1 MTLQQ
6 LKYIIAIDRQRNF
19 AKAAEQCGISQ
30 PTLSAMLMKL
40 EEELDVRIFER
51 NNKNVIPTTKLTV
64 ILNNFIINTTNHLN
78 KLSTN
83 VDEKLSEF
91 DKKMHDLE
99 IMTSLFEAKLES
111 LPDEIKSTFPP
122 LQPCNLD
129 DVNPTFSASEVNPN
143 INQQQNV
150 ENQGQNEENQG
161 QNEEN
166 QGQNAENQEQE
177 KIGENAEDNKEE
189 ENQELSPEED
199 LNKFLE
205 EHSELQSLYKMLKF
219 GVPIIGVTQKANSLG
234 CDMDLVNELFDKA
247 KKVNSS
253 IQ

>member
-1 MTLQQ
+1 MSSSNND
-6 LKYIIAIDRQRNF
+6 LKKPAPQ
-19 AKAAEQCGISQ
+19 
-30 PTLSAMLMKL
+30 
-40 EEELDVRIFER
+40 
-51 NNKNVIPTTKLTV
+51 NVIPTTKLTV

-166 QGQNAENQEQE
+166 QGQNVENQEQE
-177 KIGENAEDNKEE
+177 KIGENAEDKKEE

>member
-1 MTLQQ
+1 MSSSNND
-6 LKYIIAIDRQRNF
+6 LKKIAPQ
-19 AKAAEQCGISQ
+19 
-30 PTLSAMLMKL
+30 
-40 EEELDVRIFER
+40 
-51 NNKNVIPTTKLTV
+51 NVIPTTKLTV

-99 IMTSLFEAKLES
+99 IMTTLFEAKLES

-129 DVNPTFSASEVNPN
+129 DVNPTFSATEINN
-143 INQQQNV
+143 NLNQQQNEG
-150 ENQGQNEENQG
+150 ENQGQNE
-161 QNEEN
+161 
-166 QGQNAENQEQE
+166 ENQEQE
-177 KIGENAEDNKEE
+177 KIGENGEEKKEE
-189 ENQELSPEED
+189 ENLDLSPEEE

>member
-1 MTLQQ
+1 MSSSND
-6 LKYIIAIDRQRNF
+6 LKKQAPQNIIPQ
-19 AKAAEQCGISQ
+19 
-30 PTLSAMLMKL
+30 
-40 EEELDVRIFER
+40 
-51 NNKNVIPTTKLTV
+51 TKLTA

-99 IMTSLFEAKLES
+99 IMTTLFEAKLES

-129 DVNPTFSASEVNPN
+129 DVNPTFSATEINN
-143 INQQQNV
+143 NLNQQQNEG
-150 ENQGQNEENQG
+150 ENQGQNG
-161 QNEEN
+161 
-166 QGQNAENQEQE
+166 ENQEQE
-177 KIGENAEDNKEE
+177 KIGENGEEKKEE

-234 CDMDLVNELFDKA
+234 CDMDLVNELFEKA

>member
-1 MTLQQ
+1 MSSSNND
-6 LKYIIAIDRQRNF
+6 LKKPAPQ
-19 AKAAEQCGISQ
+19 
-30 PTLSAMLMKL
+30 
-40 EEELDVRIFER
+40 
-51 NNKNVIPTTKLTV
+51 NVIPTTKLTV

-129 DVNPTFSASEVNPN
+129 DVNPTFSATEINN
-143 INQQQNV
+143 NLNQQQNEG
-150 ENQGQNEENQG
+150 ENQGQNG
-161 QNEEN
+161 
-166 QGQNAENQEQE
+166 ENQEQE
-177 KIGENAEDNKEE
+177 KIGENGEEKKEE
-189 ENQELSPEED
+189 ENLELSPEED

-234 CDMDLVNELFDKA
+234 CDMDLVNELFEKA

>member
-1 MTLQQ
+1 MSSSND
-6 LKYIIAIDRQRNF
+6 LKKQAPQNIIPQ
-19 AKAAEQCGISQ
+19 
-30 PTLSAMLMKL
+30 
-40 EEELDVRIFER
+40 
-51 NNKNVIPTTKLTV
+51 TKLTA

-99 IMTSLFEAKLES
+99 IMTTLFEAKLES

-129 DVNPTFSASEVNPN
+129 DVNPTFSATEINN
-143 INQQQNV
+143 NLNQQQNEG
-150 ENQGQNEENQG
+150 ENQGQNGENQ
-161 QNEEN
+161 
-166 QGQNAENQEQE
+166 ENQEQE
-177 KIGENAEDNKEE
+177 KIGENGEEKKEE

-234 CDMDLVNELFDKA
+234 CDMDLVNELFEKA

>member
-1 MTLQQ
+1 MSSSND
-6 LKYIIAIDRQRNF
+6 LKKQAPQNIIPQ
-19 AKAAEQCGISQ
+19 
-30 PTLSAMLMKL
+30 
-40 EEELDVRIFER
+40 
-51 NNKNVIPTTKLTV
+51 TKLTA

-99 IMTSLFEAKLES
+99 IMTTLFEAKLES

-129 DVNPTFSASEVNPN
+129 DVNPTFSATEINN
-143 INQQQNV
+143 NLNQQQNEG
-150 ENQGQNEENQG
+150 ENQGQNGENQ
-161 QNEEN
+161 
-166 QGQNAENQEQE
+166 ENQEQE
-177 KIGENAEDNKEE
+177 KIGENGEEKKEE
-189 ENQELSPEED
+189 ENLDLSPEEE

-234 CDMDLVNELFDKA
+234 CDMDLVNELFEKA

>member
-1 MTLQQ
+1 MSSSND
-6 LKYIIAIDRQRNF
+6 LKKQAPQNIIPQ
-19 AKAAEQCGISQ
+19 
-30 PTLSAMLMKL
+30 
-40 EEELDVRIFER
+40 
-51 NNKNVIPTTKLTV
+51 TKLTA

-99 IMTSLFEAKLES
+99 IMTTLFEAKLES

-129 DVNPTFSASEVNPN
+129 DVNPTFSATEINN
-143 INQQQNV
+143 NLNQQQNEG
-150 ENQGQNEENQG
+150 ENQGQIGENQ
-161 QNEEN
+161 
-166 QGQNAENQEQE
+166 ENQEQE
-177 KIGENAEDNKEE
+177 KIGENGEEKKEE
-189 ENQELSPEED
+189 ENLDLSPEEE

-234 CDMDLVNELFDKA
+234 CDMDLVNELFEKA

>member
-1 MTLQQ
+1 MSSSNND
-6 LKYIIAIDRQRNF
+6 LKKPAPQ
-19 AKAAEQCGISQ
+19 
-30 PTLSAMLMKL
+30 
-40 EEELDVRIFER
+40 
-51 NNKNVIPTTKLTV
+51 NVIPTTKLTV

-129 DVNPTFSASEVNPN
+129 DVNPTFSASEINPN

-150 ENQGQNEENQG
+150 ENQGQNVENQG

-166 QGQNAENQEQE
+166 QGQNMENQEQE
-177 KIGENAEDNKEE
+177 KIGENAEDKKEE

>member
-1 MTLQQ
+1 MSSSNND
-6 LKYIIAIDRQRNF
+6 LKKPAPQ
-19 AKAAEQCGISQ
+19 
-30 PTLSAMLMKL
+30 
-40 EEELDVRIFER
+40 
-51 NNKNVIPTTKLTV
+51 NVIPTTKLTV

-150 ENQGQNEENQG
+150 ENQGQNVENQG

-166 QGQNAENQEQE
+166 QGQNMENQEQE
-177 KIGENAEDNKEE
+177 KIGENAEDKKEE
-189 ENQELSPEED
+189 ENQELSPEDD

-234 CDMDLVNELFDKA
+234 CDMDLVNELFYKA

>member
-1 MTLQQ
+1 MSSSND
-6 LKYIIAIDRQRNF
+6 LKKTMPQN
-19 AKAAEQCGISQ
+19 
-30 PTLSAMLMKL
+30 T
-40 EEELDVRIFER
+40 
-51 NNKNVIPTTKLTV
+51 IPPSKLTV
-64 ILNNFIINTTNHLN
+64 ILNNFIVNTTNHLN
-78 KLSTN
+78 KLSIN

-99 IMTSLFEAKLES
+99 IMTTLFEAKLES

-129 DVNPTFSASEVNPN
+129 DVNPTFSATEINN
-143 INQQQNV
+143 NLNQQQNEG
-150 ENQGQNEENQG
+150 ENQGQNG
-161 QNEEN
+161 
-166 QGQNAENQEQE
+166 ENQEQE
-177 KIGENAEDNKEE
+177 KIGENGEEKKEE
-189 ENQELSPEED
+189 ENLDLSPEEE

-234 CDMDLVNELFDKA
+234 CDMDLVNELFEKA

>member
-1 MTLQQ
+1 MSSSNND
-6 LKYIIAIDRQRNF
+6 LKKPAPQ
-19 AKAAEQCGISQ
+19 
-30 PTLSAMLMKL
+30 
-40 EEELDVRIFER
+40 
-51 NNKNVIPTTKLTV
+51 NVIPTTKLTV

-150 ENQGQNEENQG
+150 ENQGQNVENQG

-166 QGQNAENQEQE
+166 QGQNMENQEQE
-177 KIGENAEDNKEE
+177 KIGENAEDKKEE
-189 ENQELSPEED
+189 ENQELSPEDD

>member
-1 MTLQQ
+1 MSSSNND
-6 LKYIIAIDRQRNF
+6 LKKPAPQ
-19 AKAAEQCGISQ
+19 
-30 PTLSAMLMKL
+30 
-40 EEELDVRIFER
+40 
-51 NNKNVIPTTKLTV
+51 NVIPTTKLTV

-177 KIGENAEDNKEE
+177 KIGENAEDKKEE
-189 ENQELSPEED
+189 ENQELSPEDD

>member
-1 MTLQQ
+1 MSSSNND
-6 LKYIIAIDRQRNF
+6 LKKIAPQ
-19 AKAAEQCGISQ
+19 
-30 PTLSAMLMKL
+30 
-40 EEELDVRIFER
+40 
-51 NNKNVIPTTKLTV
+51 NVIPTTKLTV

-161 QNEEN
+161 QN
-166 QGQNAENQEQE
+166 AENQEQE

>member
-1 MTLQQ
+1 MSSSNND
-6 LKYIIAIDRQRNF
+6 LKKIAPQ
-19 AKAAEQCGISQ
+19 
-30 PTLSAMLMKL
+30 
-40 EEELDVRIFER
+40 
-51 NNKNVIPTTKLTV
+51 NVIPTTKLTV

-166 QGQNAENQEQE
+166 QGQNVENQEQE
-177 KIGENAEDNKEE
+177 KIGENAEDKKEE

>member
-1 MTLQQ
+1 MSSSNND
-6 LKYIIAIDRQRNF
+6 LKKIAPQ
-19 AKAAEQCGISQ
+19 
-30 PTLSAMLMKL
+30 
-40 EEELDVRIFER
+40 
-51 NNKNVIPTTKLTV
+51 NVIPTTKLTV

-129 DVNPTFSASEVNPN
+129 DVNPTFSASEINPN

-166 QGQNAENQEQE
+166 QGQNMENQEQE
-177 KIGENAEDNKEE
+177 KIGENAEDKKEE

>member
-1 MTLQQ
+1 MSSSNND
-6 LKYIIAIDRQRNF
+6 LKKIAPQ
-19 AKAAEQCGISQ
+19 
-30 PTLSAMLMKL
+30 
-40 EEELDVRIFER
+40 
-51 NNKNVIPTTKLTV
+51 NVIPTTKLTV

-99 IMTSLFEAKLES
+99 IMTTLFEAKLES

-129 DVNPTFSASEVNPN
+129 DVNPTFSATEINN
-143 INQQQNV
+143 NLNQQQNEG
-150 ENQGQNEENQG
+150 ENQGQNGENQ
-161 QNEEN
+161 
-166 QGQNAENQEQE
+166 ENQEQE
-177 KIGENAEDNKEE
+177 KIGENGEEKKEE
-189 ENQELSPEED
+189 ENLDLSPEEE

>member
-1 MTLQQ
+1 MSSSND
-6 LKYIIAIDRQRNF
+6 LKKQAPQNIIPQ
-19 AKAAEQCGISQ
+19 
-30 PTLSAMLMKL
+30 
-40 EEELDVRIFER
+40 
-51 NNKNVIPTTKLTV
+51 TKLTA

-99 IMTSLFEAKLES
+99 IMTTLFEAKLES

-129 DVNPTFSASEVNPN
+129 DVNPTFSATEINN
-143 INQQQNV
+143 NLNQQQNEG
-150 ENQGQNEENQG
+150 ENQGQNKENQ
-161 QNEEN
+161 EN
-166 QGQNAENQEQE
+166 QENQEQE
-177 KIGENAEDNKEE
+177 KIGENGEEKKEE
-189 ENQELSPEED
+189 ENLDLSPEEE

-234 CDMDLVNELFDKA
+234 CDMDLVNELFEKA

>member
-1 MTLQQ
+1 MSSSND
-6 LKYIIAIDRQRNF
+6 LKKQAPQNIITQ
-19 AKAAEQCGISQ
+19 
-30 PTLSAMLMKL
+30 
-40 EEELDVRIFER
+40 
-51 NNKNVIPTTKLTV
+51 TKLTA

-99 IMTSLFEAKLES
+99 IMTTLFEAKLES

-129 DVNPTFSASEVNPN
+129 DVNPTFSATEINN
-143 INQQQNV
+143 NLNQQQNEG
-150 ENQGQNEENQG
+150 ENQGQNGENQ
-161 QNEEN
+161 
-166 QGQNAENQEQE
+166 ENQEQE
-177 KIGENAEDNKEE
+177 KIGENGEEKKEE
-189 ENQELSPEED
+189 ENLDLSPEEE

-234 CDMDLVNELFDKA
+234 CDMDLVNELFEKA

>member
-1 MTLQQ
+1 MSSSND
-6 LKYIIAIDRQRNF
+6 LKKQAPQNIIPQ
-19 AKAAEQCGISQ
+19 
-30 PTLSAMLMKL
+30 
-40 EEELDVRIFER
+40 
-51 NNKNVIPTTKLTV
+51 TKLTA

-99 IMTSLFEAKLES
+99 IMTTLFEAKLES

-129 DVNPTFSASEVNPN
+129 DVNPTFSATEINN
-143 INQQQNV
+143 NLNQQQNEG
-150 ENQGQNEENQG
+150 ENQDQGQNG
-161 QNEEN
+161 
-166 QGQNAENQEQE
+166 ENQEQE
-177 KIGENAEDNKEE
+177 KIGENGEEKKEE
-189 ENQELSPEED
+189 ENLDLSPEEE

-234 CDMDLVNELFDKA
+234 CDMDLVNELFEKA

>member
-1 MTLQQ
+1 MSSSND
-6 LKYIIAIDRQRNF
+6 LKKQAPQNIIPQ
-19 AKAAEQCGISQ
+19 
-30 PTLSAMLMKL
+30 
-40 EEELDVRIFER
+40 
-51 NNKNVIPTTKLTV
+51 TKLTA

-99 IMTSLFEAKLES
+99 IMTTLFEAKLES

-129 DVNPTFSASEVNPN
+129 DVNPNFSATEINN
-143 INQQQNV
+143 NLNQQQNEG
-150 ENQGQNEENQG
+150 ENQGQNGENQ
-161 QNEEN
+161 
-166 QGQNAENQEQE
+166 ENQEQE
-177 KIGENAEDNKEE
+177 KIGENGEEKKEE
-189 ENQELSPEED
+189 ENLDLSPEEE

-234 CDMDLVNELFDKA
+234 CDMDLVNELFEKA

>member
-1 MTLQQ
+1 MSSSNND
-6 LKYIIAIDRQRNF
+6 LKKIAPQ
-19 AKAAEQCGISQ
+19 
-30 PTLSAMLMKL
+30 
-40 EEELDVRIFER
+40 
-51 NNKNVIPTTKLTV
+51 NVIPTTKLTV

-161 QNEEN
+161 QNM
-166 QGQNAENQEQE
+166 ENQEQE
-177 KIGENAEDNKEE
+177 KIGENAEDKKEE
-189 ENQELSPEED
+189 ENQELSPEDD

>member
-1 MTLQQ
+1 MSSSND
-6 LKYIIAIDRQRNF
+6 LKKQAPQNIIPQ
-19 AKAAEQCGISQ
+19 
-30 PTLSAMLMKL
+30 
-40 EEELDVRIFER
+40 
-51 NNKNVIPTTKLTV
+51 TKLTA

-99 IMTSLFEAKLES
+99 IMTTLFEAKLES

-129 DVNPTFSASEVNPN
+129 DVNPTFSATEINN
-143 INQQQNV
+143 NLNQQQNEG
-150 ENQGQNEENQG
+150 ENQGQNG
-161 QNEEN
+161 
-166 QGQNAENQEQE
+166 ENQEQE
-177 KIGENAEDNKEE
+177 KIGENGEEKKEE
-189 ENQELSPEED
+189 ENLDLSPEEE

-219 GVPIIGVTQKANSLG
+219 GVPIIRVTQKANSLG
-234 CDMDLVNELFDKA
+234 CDMDLVNELFEKA

>member
-1 MTLQQ
+1 MSSSND
-6 LKYIIAIDRQRNF
+6 LKKQAPQNIIPQ
-19 AKAAEQCGISQ
+19 
-30 PTLSAMLMKL
+30 
-40 EEELDVRIFER
+40 
-51 NNKNVIPTTKLTV
+51 TKLTA

-129 DVNPTFSASEVNPN
+129 DVNPTFSATEINN
-143 INQQQNV
+143 NLNQQQNEG
-150 ENQGQNEENQG
+150 ENQGQNG
-161 QNEEN
+161 
-166 QGQNAENQEQE
+166 ENQEQE
-177 KIGENAEDNKEE
+177 KIGENGEEKKEE
-189 ENQELSPEED
+189 ENLDLSPEEE

-234 CDMDLVNELFDKA
+234 CDMDLVNELFEKA